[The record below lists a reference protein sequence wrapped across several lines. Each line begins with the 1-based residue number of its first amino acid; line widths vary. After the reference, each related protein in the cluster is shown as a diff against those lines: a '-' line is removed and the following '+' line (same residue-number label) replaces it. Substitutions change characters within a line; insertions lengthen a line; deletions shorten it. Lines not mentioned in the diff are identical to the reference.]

1 MLELLTE
8 IGDTQAGKKR
18 ILKAYTARKKQ
29 IAAADKALAKNMN
42 HPEATEEDDWEND
55 PDSPAGVDKVAVTRA
70 KLQARK
76 VDTYMRA
83 RSAGENASAGLNP
96 KGKTKLANAAAKEG
110 LKVHKDEYGEASRQL
125 SLLRKFGPKPSK
137 GKGRRSTRG
146 SAGQGLEAARRNSEL
161 RGREQNYRNN

>member
-1 MLELLTE
+1 MLGLITE

-18 ILKAYTARKKQ
+18 ILKAYTARKKE
-29 IAAADKALAKNMN
+29 IASADKALDKNMN
-42 HPEATEEDDWEND
+42 HPEATEEDDWEKD

-70 KLQARK
+70 KVQARK
-76 VDTYMRA
+76 VNTYMRA
-83 RSAGENASAGLNP
+83 RAAGESAGAGLSP
-96 KGKTKLANAAAKEG
+96 KRKAKLADDAAKEG

-125 SLLRKFGPKPSK
+125 ALLRKFGPKPSG

-146 SAGQGLEAARRNSEL
+146 STGKGLKAAKKNADL